1 MTVLVPAP
9 TLIYRFFHIDNLTVY
24 LNREVL
30 HAPNFEPDDG
40 LKYKPIH
47 NVNIQSSRHNKT
59 VPCGN
64 QGTLHDYVPFYFG
77 PLSPMLLQLHT
88 DQVEGYDEGQEPL
101 VYVVSSVQ
109 EIQRSN
115 LSYVFTDGHG
125 IASFTSWYDDMTD
138 LDKVDWNVV
147 AARYWRDTMDD
158 MDRQRR
164 KQSEFLIHSFC
175 PWECV
180 DYIAV
185 CNQTIKLEVENI
197 LNDFNLSNTRT
208 IVKSQWYF

>member
-1 MTVLVPAP
+1 
-9 TLIYRFFHIDNLTVY
+9 
-24 LNREVL
+24 
-30 HAPNFEPDDG
+30 
-40 LKYKPIH
+40 
-47 NVNIQSSRHNKT
+47 
-59 VPCGN
+59 
-64 QGTLHDYVPFYFG
+64 
-77 PLSPMLLQLHT
+77 
-88 DQVEGYDEGQEPL
+88 
-101 VYVVSSVQ
+101 
-109 EIQRSN
+109 
-115 LSYVFTDGHG
+115 
-125 IASFTSWYDDMTD
+125 MTD